1 MYSAAGK
8 DGAGSSSPSLSALQE
23 AEGRQERTSICS
35 QRFKCRQRSA
45 ILWHLVCVLV
55 LPSRVRVC
63 AGRCIFL
70 LLSLTPDTTPELR
83 QVLGQCLWGSGWC
96 LTYSAHCARCFNR
109 FSFNLCW
116 NRVFL
121 GKGETRTVFQNL
133 LFISTELA
141 CGLVSSVLH
150 SAWPVDQSG
159 PMRCSSSVCFRNFR
173 SELTLQKHLVFG
185 FFSSASYV
193 SSVTNV

>member
-45 ILWHLVCVLV
+45 ILWHLVCVLI

-96 LTYSAHCARCFNR
+96 LTYSATVLGALIGSVLTFVGIE
-109 FSFNLCW
+109 F
-116 NRVFL
+116 FL

-150 SAWPVDQSG
+150 SARPVDQSG

-173 SELTLQKHLVFG
+173 SELTLQKHLLFG